1 MRTLAEIKGFGPVRL
16 KALAARGI
24 ETALD
29 LVETLPTGYKDTTH
43 PLSPAQMTE
52 GRQACFTGFVK
63 GKPALHRVR
72 GMQWVSATIADA
84 FGAVRCMWFNQPWMK
99 DKLFDTC
106 EVTLYGRCVRKKSGL
121 FVINPSLEE
130 PGSIVPVY
138 AAVPG
143 VGQKPLRDA
152 VKLLLDEYVRGLKRE
167 LVLRHHGDIVEST
180 LNRSL
185 RRACLHLA
193 ALLHLQVLKECS

>member
-1 MRTLAEIKGFGPVRL
+1 MRSLESIKGFGPVRL

-29 LVETLPTGYKDTTH
+29 LVETLPTGYKDTTR

-63 GKPALHRVR
+63 GKPALHYAR
-72 GMQWVSATIADA
+72 GMRWVSATIADEC
-84 FGAVRCMWFNQPWMK
+84 GAVRCMWFNQPWMK
-99 DKLFDTC
+99 ERLFDTC

-130 PGSIVPVY
+130 PGSIIPVY

-152 VKLLLDEYVRGLKRE
+152 VKLLLDEYDEPDPLPQMAER
-167 LVLRHHGDIVEST
+167 
-180 LNRSL
+180 
-185 RRACLHLA
+185 
-193 ALLHLQVLKECS
+193 LQ